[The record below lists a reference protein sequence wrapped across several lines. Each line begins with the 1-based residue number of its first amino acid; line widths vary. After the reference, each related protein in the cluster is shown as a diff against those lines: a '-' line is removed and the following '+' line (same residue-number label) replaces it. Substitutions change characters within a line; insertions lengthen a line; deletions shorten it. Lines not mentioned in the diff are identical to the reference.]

1 MKIAV
6 LGSGGWG
13 TALAMLLAENGHTV
27 TLWSYLEE
35 ESRRLQQTRENP
47 LLPGVTLPESLSYT
61 WDLSCVRGC
70 GVVVMATPSFGV
82 RSTAEGIRG
91 MLTPETILVSV
102 SKGIEK
108 GSSLRMTEII
118 RQATGDL
125 CPVVALSGPSHA
137 EEVARRVPT
146 AGVSA
151 CPDQAAAETVQD
163 LFLNDRFRVYSSS
176 DVVGV
181 ELGAALKNVMA
192 LCTGCCTGMGYG
204 DNTKAMLMTRGLAE
218 TARLGVALGGRRET
232 FAGLAGMGDLI
243 VTCTS
248 MNSRNYRAGILI
260 GQGPSSRLSR
270 RSAPW
275 WRATTPWTP
284 PGSWPS
290 GRGWRCPSP
299 RPPTRCS
306 MRDGTPRRCSRSS
319 CAGKSATRWKR
330 PGSDL
335 SRRRNF
341 QKSAK

>member
-146 AGVSA
+146 AVVSA

-163 LFLNDRFRVYSSS
+163 LFLNDRFRDGKSYIPFSYF
-176 DVVGV
+176 VGASPENGYTPRQPFTLLV
-181 ELGAALKNVMA
+181 GSNHTSNTEEGYCKLFIPCGGADDPRPIKLRRKGNGQWF
-192 LCTGCCTGMGYG
+192 LWEQY
-204 DNTKAMLMTRGLAE
+204 LMTGIR
-218 TARLGVALGGRRET
+218 
-232 FAGLAGMGDLI
+232 I
-243 VTCTS
+243 PTS
-248 MNSRNYRAGILI
+248 AD
-260 GQGPSSRLSR
+260 
-270 RSAPW
+270 PW
-275 WRATTPWTP
+275 A
-284 PGSWPS
+284 
-290 GRGWRCPSP
+290 
-299 RPPTRCS
+299 
-306 MRDGTPRRCSRSS
+306 
-319 CAGKSATRWKR
+319 
-330 PGSDL
+330 
-335 SRRRNF
+335 
-341 QKSAK
+341 

>member
-146 AGVSA
+146 AVVSA

-181 ELGAALKNVMA
+181 ELGGALKNVIA
-192 LCTGCCTGMGYG
+192 LCAGISDGLGFG

-260 GQGPSSRLSR
+260 GQGKTPEEAMTQVGAVVEGYYAA
-270 RSAPW
+270 RSAHLL
-275 WRATTPWTP
+275 
-284 PGSWPS
+284 
-290 GRGWRCPSP
+290 
-299 RPPTRCS
+299 
-306 MRDGTPRRCSRSS
+306 
-319 CAGKSATRWKR
+319 ATRLGADLPITAAAYRVLYQGADVAWTVNQLLCRDKR
-330 PGSDL
+330 AETEDASWDAQW
-335 SRRRNF
+335 NM
-341 QKSAK
+341 

>member
-146 AGVSA
+146 AVVSA

-204 DNTKAMLMTRGLAE
+204 DNPKAMLMTRGLTE
-218 TARLGVALGGRRET
+218 TARLGVALGARSET
-232 FAGLAGMGDLI
+232 FAGLAGVGDLI

-248 MNSRNYRAGILI
+248 MHSRNRRAGILI
-260 GQGPSSRLSR
+260 GQGKTPEQAMAEVGAVVEGYYAARAAHLLAARLNAELPITAAAYRVLYEGADVSQTVTQLLCR
-270 RSAPW
+270 EK
-275 WRATTPWTP
+275 RAETEDA
-284 PGSWPS
+284 SWDS
-290 GRGWRCPSP
+290 HGN
-299 RPPTRCS
+299 CS
-306 MRDGTPRRCSRSS
+306 
-319 CAGKSATRWKR
+319 
-330 PGSDL
+330 
-335 SRRRNF
+335 
-341 QKSAK
+341 